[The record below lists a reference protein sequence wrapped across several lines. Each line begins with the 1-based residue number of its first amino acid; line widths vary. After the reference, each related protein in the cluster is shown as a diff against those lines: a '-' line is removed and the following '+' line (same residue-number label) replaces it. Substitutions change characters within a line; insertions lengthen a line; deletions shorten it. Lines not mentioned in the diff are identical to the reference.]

1 MKDFLEKELTVGD
14 EVIFV
19 HYMKGSSQYLMK
31 GKITEF
37 KNIGGREIAKMDSNN
52 KGVTQQ
58 NIYKI

>member
-1 MKDFLEKELTVGD
+1 MKDFLEKELNIGD

-19 HYMKGSSQYLMK
+19 SYCKGSSQYLMK

-37 KNIGGREIAKMDSNN
+37 KKIGNREIAKMDVGY

-58 NIYKI
+58 NIYKV